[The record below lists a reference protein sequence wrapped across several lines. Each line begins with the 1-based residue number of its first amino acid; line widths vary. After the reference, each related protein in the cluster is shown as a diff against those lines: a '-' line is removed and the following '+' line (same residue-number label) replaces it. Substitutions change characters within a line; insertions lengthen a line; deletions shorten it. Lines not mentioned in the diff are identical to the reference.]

1 MADVIEK
8 EETAL
13 SDLATQA
20 PVPSTEL
27 REINDEQAAA
37 ILLLLFSE
45 KEAADI
51 LSRLEPKEVEQLSSI
66 MYSVSDIGPGE
77 IDTVLDRF
85 VNRAKHRTTLGYRSD
100 VQIQSM
106 LTAAL
111 GEQRAEVMI
120 SRTAPK
126 RPQPSLEALEWMS
139 PSDIVSM
146 LEDEHPQM
154 IALVLSFL
162 SADNAAAVL
171 GDFPADLQDDI
182 VYRLATLRQVSSDA
196 IDTIEQLLTAF
207 HAPKGSGGS
216 MIDKGGNAP
225 EVAAIMNQIGKK
237 NSAKMLKA
245 LSKRD
250 KGLATEIEDQMF
262 TFADLITMDVKDL
275 GTVIRTVDSAL
286 LVPALKGADEKLR
299 AKILSSM
306 STRAA
311 QTVEDEIAEKGP
323 MPLAEVLD
331 AQKKVIAQVRQ
342 LANSGEVVMGG
353 QGDDY
358 V

>member
-182 VYRLATLRQVSSDA
+182 VYRLATLGQVSSDA

-207 HAPKGSGGS
+207 HAPKGSGGRL
-216 MIDKGGNAP
+216 IDNPSGARINTGF
-225 EVAAIMNQIGKK
+225 
-237 NSAKMLKA
+237 S
-245 LSKRD
+245 
-250 KGLATEIEDQMF
+250 LATNPLNKTTDAAANNRATPPKINTSLTSKSEPPIKNGTRKNPQKTRLPKKQSISFNEDCF
-262 TFADLITMDVKDL
+262 NV
-275 GTVIRTVDSAL
+275 V
-286 LVPALKGADEKLR
+286 
-299 AKILSSM
+299 
-306 STRAA
+306 
-311 QTVEDEIAEKGP
+311 
-323 MPLAEVLD
+323 VLF
-331 AQKKVIAQVRQ
+331 VSIFFMRRPYMTG
-342 LANSGEVVMGG
+342 SP
-353 QGDDY
+353 
-358 V
+358 